1 MGNPGEMQGPRVLH
15 VVVGHGLPG
24 YFLNTVRSV
33 RAAAP
38 EDQVLVIDN
47 ASPQA
52 GLRAAL
58 QRMVDEDPKID
69 LILRTSNELGDN
81 RKVGGLYQAY
91 TTAFD
96 YAVARE
102 FDLLHLLQGD
112 FQLMWWD
119 DDLVAESCD
128 LFAAHPHCVNIL
140 MQFLSRDKKLTDDLA
155 PAGGGLTKLKN
166 YGLTDTGLYHLGR
179 WRDLA
184 MEFGPNEQAHARR
197 YLGEGLEVLCHPWP
211 TDAPI
216 PWPAVIRNGIQRGRE
231 VVTGKPFLLKP
242 LRAGDVAYLKAA
254 ASRVW
259 LEDMCIPWGWACA
272 TPMWVSGLDSI
283 DYWVLRYRD
292 AKKNGLRH
300 ILPRL
305 ELRGVDGE
313 GRRAL
318 MRAHRYRPPLFGL
331 LALAPVRGIT
341 RGLRAKVRPLKGGLA
356 HSKVL
361 YRLASSPM
369 VGYPLLL
376 FWLKG
381 WLPLPSGE
389 TAARL
394 RDGRI
399 LLCQMAD
406 RTQRTMF
413 LGLFEPGETRLVQ
426 SLLQPGDTFV
436 DIGAHIGWFT
446 TTAAQRIGEAGQVI
460 AFEPYGANV
469 EMLRKNVT
477 LNGCE
482 NVRIVEMALGSRPG
496 TLTLARAG
504 GDSGGVT
511 ALDWATDGRAEVPVT
526 TLDAVAGDLGD
537 LAGAAL
543 IKIDVEG
550 WEAHVLRGAEQTL
563 ARVQRVLI
571 EINHAALRKAGSSP
585 EELFTLLRAA
595 GFVDFRLVQQSRFR
609 RLYPSSVQ
617 NVLATRSG

>member
-1 MGNPGEMQGPRVLH
+1 MLH
-15 VVVGHGLPG
+15 VVVGHGLPA
-24 YFLNTVRSV
+24 YFLNSVRSV

-38 EDQVLVIDN
+38 EDPVLVIDN
-47 ASPQA
+47 ASPQPE
-52 GLRAAL
+52 LRSALRRMAA
-58 QRMVDEDPKID
+58 EDPKID
-69 LILRTSNELGDN
+69 LILRSSNELRRN
-81 RKVGGLYQAY
+81 RKVGGLYDAY
-91 TTAFD
+91 KMAFEH
-96 YAVARE
+96 AVARK
-102 FDLLHLLQGD
+102 FDLLHLLQSD

-119 DDLVAESCD
+119 DDLVEKSRK
-128 LFAAHPHCVNIL
+128 LYAAHPHCVNIQ
-140 MQFLSRDKKLTDDLA
+140 MQFLSHDKKLTDDLA
-155 PAGGGLTKLKN
+155 PADGGLTRLKN

-179 WRDLA
+179 WQARA
-184 MEFGPNEQAHARR
+184 MQFGPNEQAHARR

-216 PWPAVIRNGIQRGRE
+216 PWPAVIRNGTQRGRE

-242 LRAGDVAYLKAA
+242 LRPGDVAHLKAA

-272 TPMWVSGLDSI
+272 TPMWVSGLDSM

-305 ELRGVDGE
+305 ELRGVEGE
-313 GRRAL
+313 GWRAL
-318 MRAHRYRPPLFGL
+318 MRAHRYRPPFSGL

-341 RGLRAKVRPLKGGLA
+341 RGLRAKVRSLTRMQRSRMRRVKGGLP
-356 HSKVL
+356 HSRVL

-376 FWLKG
+376 CWLKG
-381 WLPLPSGE
+381 WLSPPGGE
-389 TAARL
+389 AAARL

-426 SLLQPGDTFV
+426 ALLQPGDTFV
-436 DIGAHIGWFT
+436 DVGAHIGWFT
-446 TTAAQRIGEAGQVI
+446 TIAAKLVGQAGQVI
-460 AFEPYGANV
+460 AVEPYGANA
-469 EMLRKNVT
+469 EMLRKNVA

-526 TLDAVAGDLGD
+526 TLDAVAGELG
-537 LAGAAL
+537 GAAL

-550 WEAHVLRGAEQTL
+550 WEAHVLRGAERTL
-563 ARVQRVLI
+563 ARAQRVLI
-571 EINHAALRKAGSSP
+571 EINQPALGKAGSSP
-585 EELFTLLRAA
+585 EELFTSLRAA
-595 GFVDFRLVQQSRFR
+595 GFADFRLVKQSRFR
-609 RLYPSSVQ
+609 RLYPSSVE